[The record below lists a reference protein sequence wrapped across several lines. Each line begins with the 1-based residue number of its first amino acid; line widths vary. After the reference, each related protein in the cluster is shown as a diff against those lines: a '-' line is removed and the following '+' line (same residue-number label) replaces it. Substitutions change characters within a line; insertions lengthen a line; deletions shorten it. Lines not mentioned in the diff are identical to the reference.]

1 MGAKIRDKARESE
14 VLHSR
19 GDMAPEYRAAI
30 QAVFETIMAQTRE
43 VER

>member
-14 VLHSR
+14 VLRSR